1 MKLISISAV
10 CYCRICWPKEL
21 ARQATS
27 SGIHFA
33 IYLFTYAYGLYTHT
47 HTHLSVR
54 LSGFYVILLVIF
66 INFMILCELAGRRQ
80 SAMKFIRR
88 RQQFL
93 CSIIIII
100 NIIKNGQQ
108 QQ

>member
-33 IYLFTYAYGLYTHT
+33 IYLFTYAYGPFTHT
-47 HTHLSVR
+47 FTHTYIHMCPFVCLPR
-54 LSGFYVILLVIF
+54 FYVIF
-66 INFMILCELAGRRQ
+66 SLAF
-80 SAMKFIRR
+80 SLI
-88 RQQFL
+88 
-93 CSIIIII
+93 C
-100 NIIKNGQQ
+100 
-108 QQ
+108 

>member
-1 MKLISISAV
+1 MKLISISAI

-47 HTHLSVR
+47 RIHIHTFVCPSVW
-54 LSGFYVILLVIF
+54 LLCDF
-66 INFMILCELAGRRQ
+66 ACYFH
-80 SAMKFIRR
+80 
-88 RQQFL
+88 
-93 CSIIIII
+93 
-100 NIIKNGQQ
+100 
-108 QQ
+108 